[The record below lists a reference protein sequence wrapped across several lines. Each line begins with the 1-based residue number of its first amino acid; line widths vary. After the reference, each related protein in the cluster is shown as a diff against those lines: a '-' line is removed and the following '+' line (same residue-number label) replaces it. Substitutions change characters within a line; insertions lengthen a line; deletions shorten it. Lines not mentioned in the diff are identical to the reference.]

1 MLYWMRMEQY
11 ITPLLDLLHLPDAW
25 RPAVSVL
32 VSTGALVAIALV
44 IRLAGKLVNTFIVQR
59 AIRKTQTSWDDIL
72 FDHGV
77 FARTAGILTV
87 AALLILYPVFFTG
100 EHVLIALGYRLIV
113 AWLVILATRL
123 ASKFLDAVNGIYN
136 VASPEIA
143 KRKPVKGYLQ
153 MIKIFLYVVGGILV
167 VTGILNISPVGILSG
182 FGAMSAVLMLV
193 FKDSIMGLVASLQLT
208 GNDLVRIGDW
218 IEMPKYGAD
227 GDVIDIT
234 LQSIQVRN
242 WDMTITSIPIYA
254 LISDSF
260 KNWRGMSE
268 AGGRRARRT
277 VYLDMKAVR
286 FLTEE
291 ELDRLQKLPLLAEYL
306 AGKRREIAEHNARLA
321 ASGDDNV
328 SPRRLTNLG
337 TFRAYVVAYL
347 KAHPMVSKELTCMV
361 RYLETTAKGI
371 PMELYFFSTDKSWV
385 NYEAIQS
392 DIMDH
397 ILSVMSSFSLRV
409 FQDLSGADLTQE
421 NRFLSAGNH

>member
-1 MLYWMRMEQY
+1 MEHY
-11 ITPLLDLLHLPDAW
+11 ISPILDLVNLPDTW
-25 RPAVSVL
+25 RPAISILVSLAVL
-32 VSTGALVAIALV
+32 VLLALLV
-44 IRLAGKLVNTFIVQR
+44 RLAGKLVNTFIVAK
-59 AIRKTQTSWDDIL
+59 AIRRSRTTWDDIL
-72 FDHGV
+72 MEHGI
-77 FARTAGILTV
+77 FSRAAGIVTV
-87 AALLILYPVFFTG
+87 LVLMTLYPVFIT
-100 EHVLIALGYRLIV
+100 ETHVLVSLGSRILV
-113 AWLVILATRL
+113 AWLILLVMRL
-123 ASKFLDAVNGIYN
+123 VARLLDATNEIYKE
-136 VASPEIA
+136 ASPEIA

-153 MIKIFLYVVGGILV
+153 MVKIFLYIVGGILV
-167 VTGILNISPVGILSG
+167 ITGILNVSPVGILSG

-193 FKDSIMGLVASLQLT
+193 FKDSIMGFVASLQLT

-234 LQSIQVRN
+234 LQTIQVRN

-277 VYLDMKAVR
+277 VFLDMKAVR
-286 FLTEE
+286 FLSDE

-306 AGKRREIAEHNARLA
+306 AGKRAEIAEHNTRLA
-321 ASGDDNV
+321 ASGDDQV

-337 TFRAYVVAYL
+337 TFRAYVLAYL
-347 KAHPMVSKELTCMV
+347 RAHAMVSKELTCMV

-371 PMELYFFSTDKSWV
+371 PMELYFFCTDKAWV

-392 DIMDH
+392 DIIDH
-397 ILSVMSSFSLRV
+397 ILSVMGSFGLRV
-409 FQDLSGADLTQE
+409 FQDLSGADFTQRSTFE
-421 NRFLSAGNH
+421 SAESR

>member
-1 MLYWMRMEQY
+1 MEQY
-11 ITPLLDLLHLPDAW
+11 ITPLLDLMHLPDSF
-25 RPAVSVL
+25 RPAFSVL
-32 VSTGALVAIALV
+32 VSTGVLVAIALV
-44 IRLAGKLVNTFIVQR
+44 IRLAGKIINTFIVQR

-77 FARTAGILTV
+77 FARVAGILTV
-87 AALLILYPVFFTG
+87 IVLLILYPVFFTG
-100 EHVLIALGYRLIV
+100 DHILILLGHRLLI

-123 ASKFLDAVNGIYN
+123 ASKFLDAVNEIYT
-136 VASPEIA
+136 VTSPEIA

-153 MIKIFLYVVGGILV
+153 MVKIFLYIVGGILV
-167 VTGILNISPVGILSG
+167 VTGILNVSPVGILSG

-193 FKDSIMGLVASLQLT
+193 FKDSIMGFVSSLQLT

-234 LQSIQVRN
+234 LQTIQVRN

-268 AGGRRARRT
+268 AKGRRARRT
-277 VYLDMKAVR
+277 IFLDMKAVR

-306 AGKRREIAEHNARLA
+306 SGKRTEISEHNARLGTA
-321 ASGDDNV
+321 GDDIV
-328 SPRRLTNLG
+328 SPRHLTNLG

-347 KAHPMVSKELTCMV
+347 QTHPMVSKELICMV

-371 PMELYFFSTDKSWV
+371 PMELYFFCTDKAWV

-397 ILSVMSSFSLRV
+397 ILSVMSAFGLRV
-409 FQDLSGADLTQE
+409 FQDLSGVDLTQGNMFVSAE
-421 NRFLSAGNH
+421 NR